1 MRLASLVP
9 ILIAVAALLAV
20 ALVDAQTSR
29 TGAAPLIPTIQQRA
43 PDADEQPPSAPAQ
56 PALPTTVEPTAGSP
70 SVTEAAPGQMLTS
83 APASGSSD
91 VTAPAPMVAPS
102 RWSEPVEGGAPTL
115 APPPQLNPKGSPPRG
130 LGQSRPRRT
139 ARVASR

>member
-20 ALVDAQTSR
+20 ALVGAQMSR
-29 TGAAPLIPTIQQRA
+29 AGAAPLIPTIQQRV
-43 PDADEQPPSAPAQ
+43 PDADDQPPSAPAQ

-83 APASGSSD
+83 APASRSSN
-91 VTAPAPMVAPS
+91 VTAPSPMVGPS
-102 RWSEPVEGGAPTL
+102 RWSEPVEDGAPTL
-115 APPPQLNPKGSPPRG
+115 APPPQ
-130 LGQSRPRRT
+130 
-139 ARVASR
+139 V